1 LINIRD
7 LNLEEIE
14 TELLNMGE
22 KKYRAKQIF
31 AWLYRGVETFDEMT
45 DLSKD
50 LIVKLKEKFYLQN
63 LEVANCQ
70 KSKDGTVKFLF
81 RLLDGH
87 AIESVMMKY
96 KYGNTACV
104 SNQIGCKMG
113 CNFCA
118 SAKIGFVRN
127 LTAGEIISQILEIE
141 KQTGEKISNVVFM
154 GIGEPLDNYDN
165 VMKAIRLIND
175 PKGLNIGARH
185 ISISTCGL
193 VHNIRRL
200 AEENM
205 QCNLCIS
212 LHSSREE
219 VRTSMMPINKA
230 YSISEVIEACKY
242 YIEKTNRRVTFEYAL
257 VDGVNDAKEDAL
269 HLAKLLK
276 GMLCHVNLIPINKIK
291 DGIYEKSSTE
301 KILAFRDL
309 LNEKGIVATVR
320 RELGSDISAACGQL
334 VRQTKEETDGKN
346 S

>member
-1 LINIRD
+1 MLNIRD
-7 LNLEEIE
+7 LTLEEIE
-14 TELLNMGE
+14 NELVNRGE

-31 AWLYRGVETFDEMT
+31 AWLYRNVETFEEMT
-45 DLSKD
+45 DLPKE
-50 LIVKLKEKFYLQN
+50 LIAKLKDSFYIKN
-63 LEVANCQ
+63 LTMKNFQ
-70 KSKDGTVKFLF
+70 KSKDGTIKYLF
-81 RLLDGH
+81 QLHDGH
-87 AIESVMMKY
+87 AIESVIMKY

-104 SNQIGCKMG
+104 SNQVGCKMG

-118 SAKIGFVRN
+118 SAKIGFIRN
-127 LTAGEIISQILEIE
+127 LTPGEIVSQVLEIE
-141 KQTGEKISNVVFM
+141 KQSGEKISNVVFM

-165 VMKAIRLIND
+165 VIKAIRLMNN

-193 VHNIRRL
+193 VHNIRKL
-200 AEENM
+200 ADENM

-212 LHSSREE
+212 LHSSKDE
-219 VRTSMMPINKA
+219 VRTSMMPINKV
-230 YSISEVIEACKY
+230 YTISEIIEACKY
-242 YIEKTNRRVTFEYAL
+242 YIEKTNRRITFEYAL
-257 VDGVNDAKEDAL
+257 VDGVNDSLEDAL
-269 HLAKLLK
+269 HLSKLLK

-301 KILAFRDL
+301 KILAFRDF

-334 VRQTKEETDGKN
+334 VRQNKEE

>member
-1 LINIRD
+1 MINIRD
-7 LNLEEIE
+7 LNLEELE

-31 AWLYRGVETFDEMT
+31 AWLYRGIETFDEMT
-45 DLSKD
+45 DLSKE
-50 LIVKLKEKFYLQN
+50 LIENLKEKFYLQN
-63 LEVANCQ
+63 LEVANFQ

-81 RLLDGH
+81 RLKDGH

-127 LTAGEIISQILEIE
+127 LTAGEIVSQILEIE

-193 VHNIRRL
+193 IYNIRRL

-212 LHSSREE
+212 LHSSRDD

-230 YSISEVIEACKY
+230 YSIAEVIEACKY

-257 VDGVNDAKEDAL
+257 VDGVNDSKDDAL

-276 GMLCHVNLIPINKIK
+276 GILCHVNLIPINKIK

-334 VRQTKEETDGKN
+334 VRQTKEETETK
-346 S
+346 

>member
-1 LINIRD
+1 MINIRD

-14 TELLNMGE
+14 NELLEMGE

-31 AWLYRGVETFDEMT
+31 AWLYRNVETFEEMT

-50 LIVKLKEKFYLQN
+50 LISKLKEKFYIKN
-63 LEVANCQ
+63 LEVKSFQ
-70 KSKDGTVKFLF
+70 KSKDGTIKYLF
-81 RLLDGH
+81 QLNDGH

-127 LTAGEIISQILEIE
+127 LTPGEIISQILEIE
-141 KQTGEKISNVVFM
+141 KQSGEKISNIVFM

-193 VHNIRRL
+193 VHNIKRL
-200 AEENM
+200 ADEKI

-212 LHSSREE
+212 LHSSKDD
-219 VRTSMMPINKA
+219 VRTSMMPINKTYKIA
-230 YSISEVIEACKY
+230 EVIEACNY
-242 YIEKTNRRVTFEYAL
+242 YIEKTNRRITFEYAL
-257 VDGVNDAKEDAL
+257 VDGVNDSLEDAL
-269 HLAKLLK
+269 HLSKLLR

-291 DGIYEKSSTE
+291 DGIYEKSSVE
-301 KILAFRDL
+301 KILSFRDF
-309 LNEKGIVATVR
+309 LNDKGIVATVR

-334 VRQTKEETDGKN
+334 VRQSKEEN
-346 S
+346 

>member
-1 LINIRD
+1 MINIRD

-14 TELLNMGE
+14 NELLEMGE

-31 AWLYRGVETFDEMT
+31 AWLYRNVETFEEMT

-50 LIVKLKEKFYLQN
+50 LISKLKEKFYIKN
-63 LEVANCQ
+63 LEVKNFQ
-70 KSKDGTVKFLF
+70 KSKDGTIKYLF
-81 RLLDGH
+81 QLNDGH

-127 LTAGEIISQILEIE
+127 LTPGEIISQILEIE
-141 KQTGEKISNVVFM
+141 KQSGEKISNIVFM

-193 VHNIRRL
+193 VHNIKRL
-200 AEENM
+200 ADEKI

-212 LHSSREE
+212 LHSSKDD
-219 VRTSMMPINKA
+219 VRTSMMPINKTYKIA
-230 YSISEVIEACKY
+230 EVIEACNY
-242 YIEKTNRRVTFEYAL
+242 YIEKTNRRITFEYAL
-257 VDGVNDAKEDAL
+257 VDGVNDSLEDAL
-269 HLAKLLK
+269 HLSKLLR

-291 DGIYEKSSTE
+291 DGIYEKSSVE
-301 KILAFRDL
+301 KILGFRDF
-309 LNEKGIVATVR
+309 LNDKGIVATVR

-334 VRQTKEETDGKN
+334 VRQSKEEN
-346 S
+346 